1 MHGTQITTKRGQHKH
16 TVCHQNQDFIV
27 TTTAENV
34 VTSLYQLVL
43 HLQYLKCGAV
53 VRQEQVAVAVC
64 KVTQLTQAVT
74 LLSLLT

>member
-1 MHGTQITTKRGQHKH
+1 M
-16 TVCHQNQDFIV
+16 VCHQNQDIIV